1 MKKFYNSIELKGYVM
16 NINRKK
22 IWQLNENEVTPKE
35 LFEKRRNFI
44 KLGAASI
51 VSSGAI
57 MQALAEEKLPRIT
70 LDYIKDKNV
79 ENLKLNTFEQITS
92 HNNFYEFTTSQSGV
106 KDIAHILNTD
116 NWTVKIDGLIENP
129 MEVDLDDLS
138 KMFTQEERIYRF
150 RCVEGWSMVVPWNGF
165 SLSSLVRKVKPLSNA
180 KYIRF
185 ETLVDPSTFPDQARG
200 RFGVIS
206 YPYVEGLRLDEA
218 MNELSFLA
226 TGLYGDVMPKQN
238 GAPIR
243 LVVPWKYGFKSIKS
257 IVKIS
262 FVEEEPLNSWQK
274 ENKNE
279 YGFYANVN
287 PNVDH
292 PRWSQK
298 KERVLGSFLKQ
309 KTLMFNGYEKEV
321 ASLYKNMDLTKF
333 I

>member
-1 MKKFYNSIELKGYVM
+1 M
-16 NINRKK
+16 NIIRKK
-22 IWQLNENEVTPKE
+22 PWQISENEVTPKE
-35 LFEKRRNFI
+35 LFLKRRNFL
-44 KLGAASI
+44 KLGAASL

-57 MQALAEEKLPRIT
+57 MQMLAAEKLPNVT
-70 LDYIKDKNV
+70 LDFIKDKNID
-79 ENLKLNTFEQITS
+79 NLKLNTYEQITS
-92 HNNFYEFTTSQSGV
+92 YNNFYEFTTTQSGV
-106 KDIAHILNTD
+106 KDLAHTLNTD
-116 NWTVKIDGLIENP
+116 NWTITIDGLVENP
-129 MEVDLDDLS
+129 MKVTLDDLS
-138 KMFTQEERIYRF
+138 KMFSLEERIYRF
-150 RCVEGWSMVVPWNGF
+150 RCVEAWSMVVPWNGF
-165 SLSSLVRKVKPLSNA
+165 SLASLVKKVKPLSSA

-185 ETLVDPSTFPDQARG
+185 ETLEDSSMFPDQKRG

-206 YPYVEGLRLDEA
+206 YPYVEGLRMDEA

-226 TGLYGDVMPKQN
+226 TGLYGEVMPKQN

-262 FVEEEPLNSWQK
+262 FVDKEPLNTWQK
-274 ENKNE
+274 ENENE

-309 KTLMFNGYEKEV
+309 NTLMYNGYEKEV
-321 ASLYKNMDLTKF
+321 AGLYKNMDLTKF

>member
-1 MKKFYNSIELKGYVM
+1 M
-16 NINRKK
+16 NIIRKK
-22 IWQLNENEVTPKE
+22 IWQINENEVTPKE

-44 KLGAASI
+44 KLGAATI
-51 VSSGAI
+51 LSSGAV
-57 MQALAEEKLPRIT
+57 MQALAKEDLPKIT
-70 LDYIKDKNV
+70 LDFIKDKNK

-92 HNNFYEFTTSQSGV
+92 HNNFYEFTTKQSAV
-106 KDIAHILNTD
+106 KDMSHTLNTD
-116 NWTVKIDGLIENP
+116 NWTVTIDGLVENP
-129 MEVDLDDLS
+129 MVVDLDDLV
-138 KMFTQEERIYRF
+138 KMFTLEERIYRF

-165 SLSSLVRKVKPLSNA
+165 SLSSLVKKVKPLSNA

-185 ETLVDPSTFPDQARG
+185 ETLVDEESFPDQKRG
-200 RFGVIS
+200 RFGVID
-206 YPYVEGLRLDEA
+206 YPYVEGLRMDEA

-226 TGLYGDVMPKQN
+226 TGLYGDIMPKQN

-262 FVEEEPLNSWQK
+262 FVENEPMNTWQK
-274 ENKNE
+274 ENSSE

-298 KERVLGSFLKQ
+298 KERVLGSFIKQ
-309 KTLMFNGYEKEV
+309 NTLMFNGYENEV
-321 ASLYKNMDLTKF
+321 ASLYKGMDLKKYF
-333 I
+333 

>member
-1 MKKFYNSIELKGYVM
+1 M
-16 NINRKK
+16 NIIRKK
-22 IWQLNENEVTPKE
+22 TWQINENEVTPKE

-51 VSSGAI
+51 ISSGAV
-57 MQALAEEKLPRIT
+57 MQALAKEDFPKIT
-70 LDYIKDKNV
+70 LDFIKDKNIN
-79 ENLKLNTFEQITS
+79 NLKLNTFEQITS
-92 HNNFYEFTTSQSGV
+92 HNNFYEFTTKQSAV
-106 KDIAHILNTD
+106 KDIAHTLNTD
-116 NWTVKIDGLIENP
+116 NWKVTIDGLVENP
-129 MEVDLDDLS
+129 MEIDLDDLV
-138 KMFTQEERIYRF
+138 KMFTLEERIYRF

-165 SLSSLVRKVKPLSNA
+165 SLASLVKKVKPLSRA

-185 ETLVDPSTFPDQARG
+185 ETLVDENSFPDQKRG
-200 RFGVIS
+200 RFGVID
-206 YPYVEGLRLDEA
+206 YPYIEGLRMDEA

-226 TGLYGDVMPKQN
+226 TGLYGDIMPKQN

-262 FVEEEPLNSWQK
+262 FVEHEPMNTWQK
-274 ENKNE
+274 ENPKE

-309 KTLMFNGYEKEV
+309 KTLMFNGYENEV
-321 ASLYKNMDLTKF
+321 ASLYNGMDLKKYF
-333 I
+333 